1 MFSSLSPQSLTRRN
15 LLLLLRFSIALL
27 LLISFDS
34 LLFHVFMAREGREFS
49 WFTGVYW
56 TLTVMSTLGFG
67 DITFTSDVGRAFSIF
82 VLVSGGIFMMVLLP
96 FSFVQF
102 FWAPWMEKQS
112 AAQVPRRLSEQ
123 LSGHVLLTNVDDITY
138 SVVSRLAQ
146 YNIPHLILVADVE
159 EALLL
164 QDQGLRALVGQLD
177 DPEFYREARVAEAAF
192 VAATGLDTFN
202 TSVAHTI
209 REIEPDVPIL
219 ATARDPASV
228 DILELAGCTQVIEL
242 AQMLGQSMARR
253 VQSGSDATAQEIGA
267 FDDLV
272 IAEATPTTDW
282 IGLSLEEI
290 GLRRNLGIS
299 AIGVWNCGRFE
310 TALPG
315 TVLTAHTVLVIAGA
329 RQQIDLF
336 NEASTAN
343 EQSKTP
349 VVIIG
354 GGRVGRAV
362 GQALENR
369 GLDYRIVEEL
379 PDRVRDTVHY
389 VVGSAAR
396 LEVLQEAGI
405 DASPAIVITTSD
417 DQTNL
422 YLSIYC
428 RRLRPDI
435 QIIARANAERNI
447 GPLHRAGADFVM
459 SYASMGANTIV
470 NLLQRGRTLMV
481 DEGLDVFRTRMP
493 ASLAGK
499 SIATSDIRGLTGCTV
514 VALEIDSQSTLNL
527 DPHSPLPADSE
538 IILIGTFEEEK
549 RFYEVF
555 GNS

>member
-1 MFSSLSPQSLTRRN
+1 M
-15 LLLLLRFSIALL
+15 
-27 LLISFDS
+27 
-34 LLFHVFMAREGREFS
+34 
-49 WFTGVYW
+49 
-56 TLTVMSTLGFG
+56 
-67 DITFTSDVGRAFSIF
+67 
-82 VLVSGGIFMMVLLP
+82 
-96 FSFVQF
+96 
-102 FWAPWMEKQS
+102 
-112 AAQVPRRLSEQ
+112 
-123 LSGHVLLTNVDDITY
+123 
-138 SVVSRLAQ
+138 
-146 YNIPHLILVADVE
+146 
-159 EALLL
+159 
-164 QDQGLRALVGQLD
+164 
-177 DPEFYREARVAEAAF
+177 
-192 VAATGLDTFN
+192 
-202 TSVAHTI
+202 
-209 REIEPDVPIL
+209 
-219 ATARDPASV
+219 
-228 DILELAGCTQVIEL
+228 
-242 AQMLGQSMARR
+242 
-253 VQSGSDATAQEIGA
+253 
-267 FDDLV
+267 
-272 IAEATPTTDW
+272 
-282 IGLSLEEI
+282 
-290 GLRRNLGIS
+290 
-299 AIGVWNCGRFE
+299 
-310 TALPG
+310 
-315 TVLTAHTVLVIAGA
+315 
-329 RQQIDLF
+329 
-336 NEASTAN
+336 
-343 EQSKTP
+343 
-349 VVIIG
+349 
-354 GGRVGRAV
+354 
-362 GQALENR
+362 
-369 GLDYRIVEEL
+369 